1 MGFSTQVLK
10 PNPLWSACSISPY
23 TIILSP
29 LAYHIYRSSNEQ
41 DTNYDCHR
49 TLPPTPN
56 SSQVNMLILCQSLV
70 TYSALS
76 VAFVSYS
83 FHITQPLTCSP
94 FLRPV
99 FLGLWPEPFY
109 LRKVNFCCSHWRWG
123 VKASGSPAT
132 YEGGSETHHHFQ
144 QGFYISISS
153 LAYPSSD
160 SLNGKWVQACLL

>member
-10 PNPLWSACSISPY
+10 PNPLWSACSTSPY

-76 VAFVSYS
+76 VAFESYS

-123 VKASGSPAT
+123 VKSKWLPSHLWRWIRDP
-132 YEGGSETHHHFQ
+132 
-144 QGFYISISS
+144 SS
-153 LAYPSSD
+153 LSARLLYLNFIPCL
-160 SLNGKWVQACLL
+160 SLIRLSKW